1 MDFIAVEALIAN
13 LHPRAERSRGGKV
26 LDRKTNSLGRGS
38 ESTTAKRLASTTFGF
53 WHEQLGRRAVIEYHC
68 FDP

>member
-1 MDFIAVEALIAN
+1 
-13 LHPRAERSRGGKV
+13 
-26 LDRKTNSLGRGS
+26 
-38 ESTTAKRLASTTFGF
+38 LASTTFGF